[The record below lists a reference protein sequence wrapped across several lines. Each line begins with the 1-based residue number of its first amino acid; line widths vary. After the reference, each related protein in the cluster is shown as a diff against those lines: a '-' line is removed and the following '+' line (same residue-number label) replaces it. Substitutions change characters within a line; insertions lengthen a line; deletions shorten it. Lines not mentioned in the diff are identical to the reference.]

1 MSASENIKKIVEN
14 YQDIRKG
21 MMEKCRNLVGDAFR
35 ELLEKHPVVQKIMWT
50 QYTPY
55 FNDGDECVFSV
66 HEPEINDL
74 RSWQIGESESQ
85 ALKTAAD
92 EAEKLINMLPED
104 LLQDVFGDHVQVTVT
119 RDGITVDGYNHD

>member
-74 RSWQIGESESQ
+74 CSWQIGESESQ